1 MDFYSVLVEGDD
13 PHEPIA
19 DSLRGLLDGHLVL
32 SRDLAEEAVYPPID
46 ILQSISRL
54 QPKLIEKDV
63 SEAVVTMRRYLADYR
78 KHRDLIAIGAYR
90 KGSDPQVDGAVV
102 MNQLF
107 RDYATQDWKQVST
120 LAQSQEMLLDLPR
133 QLKLLMDEEK
143 STSVAK
149 YDPIGTS
156 VDL

>member
-1 MDFYSVLVEGDD
+1 M
-13 PHEPIA
+13 
-19 DSLRGLLDGHLVL
+19 
-32 SRDLAEEAVYPPID
+32 YPPID

-120 LAQSQEMLLDLPR
+120 LAQSHEMLLDLPR